1 MNKYLLT
8 KRIENF
14 APTETAEPWDCV
26 GFMVETTKTEV
37 SKVMICLTPT
47 DEVINQAIS
56 ENCDM
61 IVSHHPMFYVNFAKG
76 LLDEN
81 NSPQIDIY
89 SAHTNMD
96 KANGGTTDTI
106 INVLGLKNVQKQINH
121 DFLRKVELPN
131 PINVEDFV
139 KQLLK
144 ISPNLRYVNNKK
156 VTKISKIF
164 FCAGSGADFIQEAKS
179 LGADCLVTADLKFHT
194 ALDSDIIV
202 FDLGHF
208 ESEILIREVLK
219 NIIGNDVEIVFANE
233 VCPFIYP

>member
-8 KRIENF
+8 KKIEHF
-14 APTETAEPWDCV
+14 APIETAEPWDCV
-26 GFMVETTKTEV
+26 GFMSETAKTEV
-37 SKVMICLTPT
+37 SKIMICLTPT
-47 DEVINQAIS
+47 DDVIEQALS
-56 ENCDM
+56 QNCDM
-61 IVSHHPMFYVNFAKG
+61 IVSHHPMFYVNFTTG

-106 INVLGLKNVQKQINH
+106 INVLGLKPAQQPLNH
-121 DFLRKVELPN
+121 DFLRKVELSN
-131 PINVEDFV
+131 PINIEDFV
-139 KQLLK
+139 KKLLK

-156 VTKISKIF
+156 VTEISKIF

-194 ALDSDIIV
+194 ALDSDIVV

-208 ESEILIREVLK
+208 ESEILIREVFK
-219 NIIGNDVEIVFANE
+219 NIIGNDVEVVFANE

>member
-81 NSPQIDIY
+81 NSPQIDIF

-121 DFLRKVELPN
+121 DFLRKVELPD

>member
-76 LLDEN
+76 LLDKN

>member
-106 INVLGLKNVQKQINH
+106 INVLGLKNIQKQINH

>member
-1 MNKYLLT
+1 MS
-8 KRIENF
+8 
-14 APTETAEPWDCV
+14 ETS
-26 GFMVETTKTEV
+26 KTEV
-37 SKVMICLTPT
+37 SKIMICLTPT
-47 DEVINQAIS
+47 DDVIEQALS
-56 ENCDM
+56 QNCDM
-61 IVSHHPMFYVNFAKG
+61 IVSHHPMFYVNFTTG

-106 INVLGLKNVQKQINH
+106 INVLGLKLAQKPLNH
-121 DFLRKVELPN
+121 EFLRKVELSN
-131 PINVEDFV
+131 PINIEDFV
-139 KQLLK
+139 KKLSK

-194 ALDSDIIV
+194 ALDSDIVV

-208 ESEILIREVLK
+208 ESEILIREVFK
-219 NIIGNDVEIVFANE
+219 NIIGNDVEVVFANE
-233 VCPFIYP
+233 ICPFIYP

>member
-194 ALDSDIIV
+194 ALDSDIVV

>member
-106 INVLGLKNVQKQINH
+106 INVLGLKNVQKQNNH

>member
-106 INVLGLKNVQKQINH
+106 INVLGFKNVQKQINH

-156 VTKISKIF
+156 ATEISKIF